1 MNGRM
6 LCACAEAW
14 SFMTSL
20 SNLNVLLH
28 AQSFLIM
35 KRVAV
40 LNVLRPP
47 MSEKMNII
55 IQMLCHCFSFPNSDF
70 LALTAL
76 NFSLTISK

>member
-6 LCACAEAW
+6 LCACAKAW

-55 IQMLCHCFSFPNSDF
+55 IQMLCHCFSFLAF
-70 LALTAL
+70 LFLTPI
-76 NFSLTISK
+76 F